1 MRRAISPIPIWHDL
15 GYTFSVVE
23 KVVIPLLDDIG
34 LEGLGSNH
42 TMQLLREIIQ

>member
-1 MRRAISPIPIWHDL
+1 MQFL
-15 GYTFSVVE
+15 VVE

-42 TMQLLREIIQ
+42 TMQFLREE